1 MSKNIL
7 ILCFS
12 FLVFGY
18 SYGQYDWTQGQLI
31 LKNGDTL
38 NGYLKLPIIN
48 KAAIGNSH
56 AVKYKE
62 SKEKN
67 GKSLYYPNSVKEI
80 IFKDLNNETSIYR
93 YIKTSKHGKSQMFK
107 LLYSGDNIRL
117 YGRMVSEVT
126 ASPLPGNS
134 NFITSEGYYPTDF
147 NEFYA
152 QGKYERIAT
161 PLVKVGPFTK
171 SFKKNAMKYFSD
183 CPNLALKIKNGKL
196 RQSDLLEIAEKYDEC
211 K

>member
-12 FLVFGY
+12 FCAFGY
-18 SYGQYDWTQGQLI
+18 CYGQYDWTQGQLV

-38 NGYLKLPIIN
+38 SGYLKLPIIN

-56 AVKYKE
+56 AIKYKE
-62 SKEKN
+62 LKKQN
-67 GKSLYYPNSVKEI
+67 GRSVYYPSLVKEI

-93 YIKTSKHGKSQMFK
+93 FIKTSKYGKLQMFK
-107 LLYSGDNIRL
+107 LLYSGEKIRL
-117 YGRMVSEVT
+117 YGRMVSEVI

-134 NFITSEGYYPTDF
+134 NIVTFEGYYPSSL
-147 NEFYA
+147 NEFYV
-152 QGKYERIAT
+152 QGKYDRIAT
-161 PLVKVGPFTK
+161 PLVKIGPFTK

-183 CPNLALKIKNGKL
+183 CPNLVLKIKNGKL
-196 RQSDLLEIAEKYDEC
+196 RQSNLLEIAEKYDEC